1 MARDLRFTRNIGI
14 AAHIDAGKTTTTER
28 VLYYT
33 GVSHKIGEVHD
44 GAATMDWM
52 EQEQERGITIT
63 SAATTCTW
71 QFPKENAEILSDTK
85 DYHFN
90 IIDTPGHVD
99 FTVEVN
105 RSLRVLDGL
114 VFLFSAVDGVEP
126 QSETNWR
133 LADNYKVPRIGFVN
147 KMDRQGS
154 DFMMVC
160 KQVKEMLGS
169 NAVPIVLNI
178 GDEENFKGIVD
189 LVKNRAI
196 IWHDEGM
203 GATFDVV
210 AIPEELKEEAKIL
223 RGKLIEEVAAYDE
236 DLLEKY
242 MEDEDSITE
251 DEVHAALRAAVM
263 DMSII
268 PMICGSAFK
277 NKGVQFLLDAVCRYL
292 PSPMDKEGI
301 VGINP
306 DTEEKEL
313 RKPSVNEPFA
323 ALAFKIATDPF
334 VGRLAFFR
342 AYSGRLDAGSYVLNN
357 RSGKK
362 ERISRIYQM
371 HANKQNAIDYI
382 EAGDIGAAVGFKS
395 IKTGDTLS
403 AEKFPIVLESMD
415 FPDPVIGIAV
425 EPKTKADVDK
435 LGIGLNK
442 LAEEDPTFTV
452 RSDESSGQTIIS
464 GMGELHLDVI
474 VDRLRREF
482 KVEVTQGQPQVE
494 YKEAITAEANHRE
507 IYKKQSGGR
516 GKFADIV
523 FTIGPADEGVQ
534 GLQFAS
540 VIKGGN
546 VPREFVPSVEKGFKE
561 AMKNGPLAGYEMD
574 SMKVTLRD
582 GSFHAVDSDALSF
595 ELAARMGYKAS
606 AKSAKAKIME
616 PLMKLEVLTP
626 EENMGDIV
634 GDLNRRRGQVNDMSD
649 RAGSKVVKAVVPLS
663 EMFGYV
669 TALRTMSSGR
679 ATSTMEFSH
688 YSETPSNISEEVIA
702 KSKG

>member
-1 MARDLRFTRNIGI
+1 
-14 AAHIDAGKTTTTER
+14 
-28 VLYYT
+28 
-33 GVSHKIGEVHD
+33 
-44 GAATMDWM
+44 
-52 EQEQERGITIT
+52 
-63 SAATTCTW
+63 
-71 QFPKENAEILSDTK
+71 
-85 DYHFN
+85 
-90 IIDTPGHVD
+90 
-99 FTVEVN
+99 
-105 RSLRVLDGL
+105 
-114 VFLFSAVDGVEP
+114 LFSAVDGVEP

-160 KQVKEMLGS
+160 KQVKDMLGS

-196 IWHDEGM
+196 VWHEEGM
-203 GATFDVV
+203 GSTFDVV
-210 AIPEELKEEAKIL
+210 DIPEELKEEAKIL

-236 DLLEKY
+236 NLLEKY

-251 DEVHAALRAAVM
+251 DEVHAALRSAVM

-301 VGINP
+301 VGVNP
-306 DTEEKEL
+306 DTEQEEIRRPDVK
-313 RKPSVNEPFA
+313 EPFA

-395 IKTGDTLS
+395 IKTGDTLT
-403 AEKFPIVLESMD
+403 AEKHPIVLESMD

-435 LGIGLNK
+435 LGIGLGK

-452 RSDESSGQTIIS
+452 RSDEASGQTIIS

-474 VDRLRREF
+474 VDRLKREF
-482 KVEVTQGQPQVE
+482 KVEVNQGQPQVE
-494 YKEAITAEANHRE
+494 YKEAITASADHRE
-507 IYKKQSGGR
+507 VYKKQSGGR

-523 FTIGPADEGVQ
+523 FTMEPAEEGFQ
-534 GLQFAS
+534 GLQFES
-540 VIKGGN
+540 TIKGGN

-574 SMKVTLRD
+574 SMKVTLKD
-582 GSFHAVDSDALSF
+582 GSFHAVDSDQLSF
-595 ELAARMGYKAS
+595 ELAAKMGYKAA

-649 RAGSKVVKAVVPLS
+649 RAGSKVVKALVPLS

-688 YSETPSNISEEVIA
+688 YAETPSNVSEEVIA
-702 KSKG
+702 KAKG